1 MTITTSTN
9 KVQYVGDGSVSQFSV
24 PFPFFEETDLE
35 VYTQASAAASTE
47 LKTLGTHYTITGNG
61 ESLTGEVD
69 WSTAPPASG
78 MAILI
83 RRVIPQTQSSDYVN
97 NDIFN
102 AETLEDDL
110 DRAVMRDQQIQE
122 ELDRTVK
129 TGVFASAQVFP
140 DPLDGYFL
148 FWSSGVLANGK
159 QSSLSGVITTPYT
172 LTLLDDASAGDARAT
187 LGLGDTDTW
196 NINNGGKIAIN
207 SGAELRASTGGTVD
221 LTDGVLILPE
231 GSAASGASNAA
242 QVNDGTLEVDP
253 DGKGFDKVGPRLY
266 FLTSAATITSG
277 NETNTSYA
285 DFECSMVPDG
295 AWAVV
300 VNSHTVDSNDHN
312 IMYVRDK
319 TSGAEFTI
327 GSEYGGAGGTNTDHY
342 DQFTIPIGTDKKFQM
357 KRAGATSYYRAYVLG
372 YWK

>member
-47 LKTLGTHYTITGNG
+47 LKTMGTHYTITGNG

-69 WSTAPPASG
+69 WTVTPPASG

-122 ELDRTVK
+122 ELDRAVK
-129 TGVFASAQVFP
+129 VGPFGSAQVFP

-159 QSSLSGVITTPYT
+159 QSSLSGVTTTPYT
-172 LTLLDDASAGDARAT
+172 LTLLDDASAGQARQT
-187 LGLGDTDTW
+187 LGFSPVGSWDVQS
-196 NINNGGKIAIN
+196 GGT
-207 SGAELRASTGGTVD
+207 LRASAGGTVD
-221 LTDGVLILPE
+221 LTDGTLLVPQA
-231 GSAASGASNAA
+231 SAASGASGQLQLNGS
-242 QVNDGTLEVDP
+242 DLEVDP
-253 DGKGFDKVGPRLY
+253 DGAGFDNVGPRLNW
-266 FLTSAATITSG
+266 LSTQETIVSQA
-277 NETNTSYA
+277 NNSSYA
-285 DFECSMVPDG
+285 EYTLSVADG
-295 AWAVV
+295 TQAVEI
-300 VNSHTVDSNDHN
+300 SWDA
-312 IMYVRDK
+312 Y
-319 TSGAEFTI
+319 GAANTAKVALQP
-327 GSEYGGAGGTNTDHY
+327 SYGGAAVTVGVQAAVTGVRDFGSLTLPLDGN
-342 DQFTIPIGTDKKFQM
+342 KKI
-357 KRAGATSYYRAYVLG
+357 KAKKLTGNYYSLWLNG
-372 YWK
+372 YWR